1 MKGYVLDTSVLYYG
15 KDLPQ
20 GRELVIPPGVVKE
33 LTKEGMGER
42 LELLLATRV
51 RVSSPSRRSLEKVR
65 AAAEKTGDS
74 RRLSDVDMELL
85 ALAHELDYE
94 LLTDDYSIQNVAR
107 AMGLDVRGLDQ
118 RGIREIYEW
127 DSKCRG
133 CGKILP
139 SEVKECPVCGSQTK
153 AHRKRVRGPA

>member
-15 KDLPQ
+15 KDLPPD
-20 GRELVIPPGVVKE
+20 RELVISPGVAKE
-33 LTKEGMGER
+33 LSREGMGER
-42 LELLLATRV
+42 LELLMATRV
-51 RVSSPSRRSLEKVR
+51 RVSSPSRRSLDKVR

-74 RRLSDVDMELL
+74 RRLSEVDVELL

-107 AMGLDVRGLDQ
+107 TMGIDARGLDQ
-118 RGIREIYEW
+118 KGIRQVYEW

-139 SEVKECPVCGSQTK
+139 SEVKECPVCGSETR
-153 AHRKRVRGPA
+153 AHRKRSKAL